1 MHCVFKKTTNKEN
14 YIVFKIYIKK
24 LLRAS
29 VIVNN
34 EKKTCLA
41 SCPSSCDESHGNVIP
56 PKVNAQENVEP
67 RQTIIDSSNQ
77 LS

>member
-1 MHCVFKKTTNKEN
+1 MVEQ
-14 YIVFKIYIKK
+14 IKK

-56 PKVNAQENVEP
+56 PQRSMLKK
-67 RQTIIDSSNQ
+67 TSN
-77 LS
+77 LGRR